1 MNKFFEFL
9 RTPLAGAVIFLLQR
23 LLGSMAEAG
32 QRAGRRPENSREGEV
47 TGIAVGG
54 SEAPGMI
61 AAWIPAP
68 SIPRAACGNATW
80 RTRWEN
86 G

>member
-32 QRAGRRPENSREGEV
+32 QRAGRRPENSREGDV

-54 SEAPGMI
+54 SEAVHMAVQQTRQEEKG
-61 AAWIPAP
+61 AAHENI
-68 SIPRAACGNATW
+68 SEPRA
-80 RTRWEN
+80 
-86 G
+86 

>member
-32 QRAGRRPENSREGEV
+32 QRAGRRPENPREGDV

-54 SEAPGMI
+54 SEAAVHMAVQQTRTEEKG
-61 AAWIPAP
+61 AAHENI
-68 SIPRAACGNATW
+68 SEPRA
-80 RTRWEN
+80 
-86 G
+86 

>member
-32 QRAGRRPENSREGEV
+32 QRAGRRPENSREGDV

-54 SEAPGMI
+54 SEAAVYMAVQQTRQEEKG
-61 AAWIPAP
+61 AAHENI
-68 SIPRAACGNATW
+68 SEPRA
-80 RTRWEN
+80 
-86 G
+86 